1 MADYELI
8 QTDAELV
15 RLVARLRDARVQR
28 LAIDVEGENNL
39 HRYGIHVALIQLF
52 DGARGFIVDPLAIR
66 TTDLLKPLLE
76 NAPWELV
83 WFDAGND
90 LLSFQHALGIRPS
103 PILDL
108 VIAARLL
115 GKTGGLQVMT
125 GTGGSARAKDK
136 FQRANWLRRPLSPAL
151 LDYAISDVLHLH
163 ALADELLAE
172 LERRGLLE
180 AFRLKNLETQNAE
193 RAWDPF
199 ANYTRIPGFNRLPR
213 EDAAVREGAL
223 VCAGALRPHAR
234 HAAGERGVQAG
245 HAGDDRQGTALGGPD
260 CALPQRAPP
269 AQQDRT
275 AGPGREVQGRRGAGC
290 CGSEEA
296 GPASMMGFAPR
307 SAAVP
312 RMAGEDDELPAAR
325 QMP

>member
-1 MADYELI
+1 LAAYELI
-8 QTDAELV
+8 QADGDLS
-15 RLVARLRDARVQR
+15 RLVEHLRQAHVKR

-52 DGARGFIVDPLAIR
+52 DGARGFIVDPLALR

-108 VIAARLL
+108 AVAARLL
-115 GKTGGLQVMT
+115 GKQGGLHVMT
-125 GTGGSARAKDK
+125 GEGGSARAKDK

-151 LDYAISDVLHLH
+151 LDYAISDVLQLH
-163 ALADELLAE
+163 RLADEMLAE
-172 LERRGLLE
+172 LESKGLLE

-213 EDAAVREGAL
+213 EEKRFARVL
-223 VCAGALRPHAR
+223 WHAR
-234 HAAGERGVQAG
+234 ELYGRDHDMPPGNVASKQDMREML
-245 HAGDDRQGTALGGPD
+245 DRRL
-260 CALPQRAPP
+260 
-269 AQQDRT
+269 
-275 AGPGREVQGRRGAGC
+275 RGADEIARFLNEHRERNRIVAQDFARC
-290 CGSEEA
+290 LIEA
-296 GPASMMGFAPR
+296 EKQ
-307 SAAVP
+307 VP
-312 RMAGEDDELPAAR
+312 RA
-325 QMP
+325 